1 MKQVPIF
8 IPPIISSTASTVS
21 VDALEQAEDLHE
33 QGKYVESIHRFLD
46 GLHPEVRKKYG
57 DPKGRVFDIPHGS
70 VMIHIELTDDTFS
83 ISTDYLRLPTDER
96 RLPMMRQVLDLNTRR
111 LMLTRFVCRDNMLR
125 LEYHCPLTDTHPY
138 KLYSLVGNIC
148 FVANRHD
155 DEFIHK
161 FGAERVTVPQVRP
174 YSDESVGRLHSA
186 LQTTG
191 RYALDT
197 VKEFVNERNYNGA
210 WAVISTCFLQF
221 LYYAS
226 PKGML
231 YLDVDKALTDLDDDL
246 PTSEQVIRAVGALE
260 ELMSRSP
267 EELAKDMYYAET
279 LSSDNNASTLPIIKD
294 NFEKGYEDATAAI
307 EHGNYERATV
317 RLLHIIYRVYHHY
330 DMQEDVNAVL
340 VEALRT
346 ASDKPV
352 EVGGKILYLTVKNIM
367 ENRLEVGTAEVS
379 LVKRLA
385 MWWQKL
391 RK

>member
-21 VDALEQAEDLHE
+21 VDTLEQAEELHE
-33 QGKYVESIHRFLD
+33 QGRHIKAIHKFLD

-57 DPKGRVFDIPHGS
+57 SADGRIFEIPHGS
-70 VMIHIELTDDTFS
+70 VVIRVELTDDTFS

-96 RLPMMRQVLDLNTRR
+96 RQPMMRQVLDLNTRR
-111 LMLTRFVCRDNMLR
+111 LMLTRFVCRDNILR

-155 DEFIHK
+155 DEFISK
-161 FGAERVTVPQVRP
+161 FGAERVVTPQVRP
-174 YSDESVGRLHSA
+174 YSEESVRRLHSA
-186 LQTTG
+186 LQETG

-197 VKEFVNERNYNGA
+197 VKEFTNERNHNGA

-231 YLDVDKALTDLDDDL
+231 YLDVDKALTELDDNL
-246 PTSEQVIRAVGALE
+246 PTSEQVIRAVATLE

-267 EELAKDMYYAET
+267 EELAKDMYYAEI
-279 LSSDNNASTLPIIKD
+279 LSSDNNASTLPVIKD
-294 NFEKGYEDATAAI
+294 NFEKAYEDATTAV
-307 EHGNYERATV
+307 EHGNFERATV
-317 RLLHIIYRVYHHY
+317 RLLHAIYRLYHHY

-346 ASDKPV
+346 ASAQPV
-352 EVGGKILYLTVKNIM
+352 EVGGKTLYLTVKNIM
-367 ENRLEVGTAEVS
+367 ENRLEVGAADVP
-379 LVKRLA
+379 LIKRLA